1 VTPKSARIFTR
12 RYASIMFAD
21 VLQRIC
27 TAMLMALLPLY
38 VVEMGYS
45 KTVAGLTTTVYMLVA
60 VVFRPVVG
68 KLVDTKGRYMS
79 VIIGATVFLFASGFF
94 SLAMPVGV
102 FLGMR
107 GLQGLGFCFIGT
119 ALMTMATDIIPRNR
133 MSEGIGYLG
142 LTGTLARAFFPWVA
156 LALKDAYGYR
166 VTYMVI
172 FGIAFLDLIAAST
185 LRWARGHADEGGAA
199 ASTGILATPADA
211 SSLPAPN
218 KVKRP
223 LWERLVDREALRP
236 SVVMLVVMFSTSCL
250 QTFVVVYAIAR
261 GIKNP
266 GMFFV
271 ASSVAVAAARLC
283 VGRLSQ
289 RFGSVAVLA
298 PGLVLTSVSMLIM
311 FWLDNTLILV
321 LSGVLSGLGMGMV
334 QPELNSLAV
343 LLAREERRGLAN
355 STFFMAMDL
364 GGAAG
369 AVVLGAM
376 ADYAG
381 LGSIF
386 LTGAGLALVG
396 FLGYLYMH
404 RKGLFSLRS
413 PEATLLARLPAR
425 RL

>member
-1 VTPKSARIFTR
+1 MVLKSERIFTK
-12 RYASIMFAD
+12 RYANIMFAD

-45 KTVAGLTTTVYMLVA
+45 KLVAGLTTTVYMLVA
-60 VVFRPVVG
+60 VAFRPVVG
-68 KLVDTKGRYMS
+68 RLVDTKGRYMS
-79 VIIGATVFLFASGFF
+79 VVIGAAVFLFASGFF
-94 SLAMPVGV
+94 SLGMPVGV

-156 LALKDAYGYR
+156 LVLKDAYGYR
-166 VTYMVI
+166 VTYIVI
-172 FGIAFLDLIAAST
+172 CGIAFLDLVAALT
-185 LRWARGHADEGGAA
+185 LRRSGGRANKGAA
-199 ASTGILATPADA
+199 TASGAQADSTDA
-211 SSLPAPN
+211 SHLRATR
-218 KVKRP
+218 KAARP
-223 LWERLVDREALRP
+223 LWQRLVDMDALRP
-236 SVVMLVVMFSTSCL
+236 SSIMLVVMFATSCL
-250 QTFVVVYAIAR
+250 QTFVVVYAIAK

-266 GMFFV
+266 GVFFV
-271 ASSVAVAAARLC
+271 ASSVAIGAARLC
-283 VGRLSQ
+283 VGRISQ

-298 PGLVLTSVSMLIM
+298 PGMALTSVSLLIM
-311 FWLDNTLILV
+311 FWLDGTPILV

-364 GGAAG
+364 GGAVG
-369 AVVLGAM
+369 AVALGAM

-381 LGSIF
+381 LSSIF
-386 LTGAGLALVG
+386 LAGGGLALVG
-396 FLGYLYMH
+396 LLGYLYMH
-404 RKGLFSLRS
+404 RRGLLSLGS
-413 PEATLLARLPAR
+413 PRGDAAI
-425 RL
+425 